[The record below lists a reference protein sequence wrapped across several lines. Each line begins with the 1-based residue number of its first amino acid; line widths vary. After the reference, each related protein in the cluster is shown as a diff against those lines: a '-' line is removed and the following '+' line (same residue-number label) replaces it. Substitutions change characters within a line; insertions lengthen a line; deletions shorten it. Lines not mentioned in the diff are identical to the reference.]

1 VRPPGFRS
9 VRPVGVHTCAVD
21 VASTVVLPLA
31 AGLVLAA
38 VAGLRAF
45 LPLAVLGLAGQ
56 LGLIELGP
64 GFSWLSSAPALLTFW
79 SACLAEL
86 LGDKIPVVDHALD
99 AVGTVLRPVAG
110 ALALAAVTTRF
121 GPLWTTVLAIVV
133 GGGIAGLV
141 HLGKAKT
148 RLGSSLLSFGVANPL
163 LSIGED
169 VVSFGLAILAVLVPV
184 LALALLVLI
193 LFGAWR
199 LVRWLART
207 AIFPAGKPA
216 PRAAE

>member
-1 VRPPGFRS
+1 
-9 VRPVGVHTCAVD
+9 VD
-21 VASTVVLPLA
+21 VASGIVLPLA

-45 LPLAVLGLAGQ
+45 LPLAVLGLAGR

-110 ALALAAVTTRF
+110 ALALAAVTTRL

-133 GGGIAGLV
+133 GGGAAGLV
-141 HLGKAKT
+141 HLGKAHA
-148 RLGSSLLSFGVANPL
+148 RLGSSLLSLGVANPL
-163 LSIGED
+163 LSVGED
-169 VVSFGLAILAVLVPV
+169 VLSFGLAILAVLVPV

-193 LFGAWR
+193 ILGAWR

-216 PRAAE
+216 PRAAG

>member
-1 VRPPGFRS
+1 
-9 VRPVGVHTCAVD
+9 VD
-21 VASTVVLPLA
+21 VASGIVLPLA

-45 LPLAVLGLAGQ
+45 LPLAVLGLAGR

-99 AVGTVLRPVAG
+99 AVGTVLRPIAG

-133 GGGIAGLV
+133 GGGAAGLV
-141 HLGKAKT
+141 HLGKAHA
-148 RLGSSLLSFGVANPL
+148 RLGSSLLSLGVANPL
-163 LSIGED
+163 LSVGED
-169 VVSFGLAILAVLVPV
+169 VLSFGLATLAVLVPV
-184 LALALLVLI
+184 LALILLALLV
-193 LFGAWR
+193 FGAYR
-199 LVRWLART
+199 LVRRLARAAT
-207 AIFPAGKPA
+207 FTAGKPA
-216 PRAAE
+216 PRAAG